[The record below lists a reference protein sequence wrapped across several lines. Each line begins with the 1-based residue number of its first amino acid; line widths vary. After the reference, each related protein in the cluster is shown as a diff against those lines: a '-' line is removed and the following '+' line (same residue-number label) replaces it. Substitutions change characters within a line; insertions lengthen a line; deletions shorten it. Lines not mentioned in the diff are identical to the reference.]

1 MDGSEALVSKR
12 WRWQWILFGAA
23 VGALY
28 VVERLRPLR
37 AQKEP
42 GPARVGRNLVI
53 GLLAGATTAASEWP
67 VVAPVQRVA
76 ERRRLGL
83 LRWLPLPQALRIVLG
98 FLLLDYTLYLW
109 HRLNHRMP
117 FLWRFHVV
125 HHIDLDLDS
134 TTGLRF
140 HFGELSL
147 AAGFRAAQV
156 LLLGVDRGTLRV
168 WQQMLVVSV
177 IFHHSN
183 LELPI
188 DFERRLVP
196 FLVTPRMHG
205 IHHSRRSADTN
216 SNYSSLLSWWD
227 RLHRSL
233 RLNVPQASVTIG
245 VPGFSEPEDVT
256 LAASVALPFRRDP
269 RLLPQS
275 VGGHA
280 SPVGDFKAG
289 RHPFA

>member
-1 MDGSEALVSKR
+1 MSKR
-12 WRWQWILFGAA
+12 WRWQWVVFGAA

-37 AQKEP
+37 ARKEP
-42 GPARVGRNLVI
+42 GLARVGRNLVI

-67 VVAPVQRVA
+67 VVAPVQRLA

-83 LRWLPLPQALRIVLG
+83 LRWLPVPRALRFVLG
-98 FLLLDYTLYLW
+98 FLMLDYTLYLW

-117 FLWRFHVV
+117 FLWRFHAV
-125 HHIDLDLDS
+125 HHIDLDMDS

-156 LLLGVDRGTLRV
+156 LLLGVDRSTLRI

-177 IFHHSN
+177 MFHHSN

-188 DFERRLVP
+188 DFERALVP

-205 IHHSRRSADTN
+205 IHHSRRSTEMD

-245 VPGFSEPEDVT
+245 VQGFSRPEDVT
-256 LAASVALPFRRDP
+256 LAASLTLPLRRDP
-269 RLLPQS
+269 RLLPESQPS
-275 VGGHA
+275 EGV
-280 SPVGDFKAG
+280 SLTEE
-289 RHPFA
+289 R

>member
-1 MDGSEALVSKR
+1 MSKR
-12 WRWQWILFGAA
+12 WPWQWIVFGAA

-42 GPARVGRNLVI
+42 GAARVGRNLVI

-67 VVAPVQRVA
+67 VVAPVQRLA
-76 ERRRLGL
+76 ERGRLGL
-83 LRWLPLPQALRIVLG
+83 LRWLPVPRALRFVVG
-98 FLLLDYTLYLW
+98 FLMLDYTLYLW

-117 FLWRFHVV
+117 FLWRFHAV

-156 LLLGVDRGTLRV
+156 LLLGVDRSTLRI

-177 IFHHSN
+177 MFHHSN

-188 DFERRLVP
+188 DFERALVP

-205 IHHSRRSADTN
+205 IHHSRLATDMD

-245 VPGFSEPEDVT
+245 VQGFLRPEDVT
-256 LAASVALPFRRDP
+256 LAASLALPFRRDP
-269 RLLPQS
+269 RLLPESQPS
-275 VGGHA
+275 EGV
-280 SPVGDFKAG
+280 SLTE
-289 RHPFA
+289 RR

>member
-1 MDGSEALVSKR
+1 MSKR
-12 WRWQWILFGAA
+12 WRWQWVVFGAA

-37 AQKEP
+37 ARKEP
-42 GPARVGRNLVI
+42 GLARVGRNLVI

-67 VVAPVQRVA
+67 VVAPVQRLA

-83 LRWLPLPQALRIVLG
+83 LRWLPVPRALRFVLG
-98 FLLLDYTLYLW
+98 FLMLDYTLYLW

-117 FLWRFHVV
+117 FLWRFHAV
-125 HHIDLDLDS
+125 HHIDLDMDS

-156 LLLGVDRGTLRV
+156 LLLGVDRSTLRI

-177 IFHHSN
+177 MFHHSN

-188 DFERRLVP
+188 DFERALVP

-205 IHHSRRSADTN
+205 IHHSRRSTEMD

-245 VPGFSEPEDVT
+245 VQGFSRPEDVT
-256 LAASVALPFRRDP
+256 LAASLTLPLRRDP
-269 RLLPQS
+269 RLLPESQS
-275 VGGHA
+275 SEGV
-280 SPVGDFKAG
+280 SLTEG
-289 RHPFA
+289 R

>member
-1 MDGSEALVSKR
+1 MSKR
-12 WRWQWILFGAA
+12 WRWQWVVFGAA

-37 AQKEP
+37 ARKEP
-42 GPARVGRNLVI
+42 GLARVGRNLVI

-67 VVAPVQRVA
+67 VVAPVQRLA

-83 LRWLPLPQALRIVLG
+83 LRWLPVPRALRFVLG
-98 FLLLDYTLYLW
+98 FLMLDYTLYLW

-117 FLWRFHVV
+117 FLWRFHAV
-125 HHIDLDLDS
+125 HHIDLDMDS

-156 LLLGVDRGTLRV
+156 LLLGVDRSTLRI

-177 IFHHSN
+177 MFHHSN

-188 DFERRLVP
+188 DFERALVP

-205 IHHSRRSADTN
+205 IHHSRRSTEMD

-245 VPGFSEPEDVT
+245 VQGFSRPEDVT
-256 LAASVALPFRRDP
+256 LAASLTLPLRRDP
-269 RLLPQS
+269 RLLPESQPS
-275 VGGHA
+275 EGV
-280 SPVGDFKAG
+280 SLTEG
-289 RHPFA
+289 R

>member
-1 MDGSEALVSKR
+1 MSKR
-12 WRWQWILFGAA
+12 WPWQWIVFGAA

-42 GPARVGRNLVI
+42 GAARVGRNLVI

-67 VVAPVQRVA
+67 VVAPVQRLA
-76 ERRRLGL
+76 ERGRLGL
-83 LRWLPLPQALRIVLG
+83 LRWLPVPWALRFVVG
-98 FLLLDYTLYLW
+98 FLMLDYTLYLW

-117 FLWRFHVV
+117 FLWRFHAV

-156 LLLGVDRGTLRV
+156 LLLGVDRSTLRI

-177 IFHHSN
+177 MFHHSN

-188 DFERRLVP
+188 DFERALVP

-205 IHHSRRSADTN
+205 IHHSRLATDMD

-245 VPGFSEPEDVT
+245 VQGFLRPEDVT
-256 LAASVALPFRRDP
+256 LAVSLALPFRRDP
-269 RLLPQS
+269 RLAPESRPSEGVSLTE
-275 VGGHA
+275 
-280 SPVGDFKAG
+280 
-289 RHPFA
+289 RR

>member
-1 MDGSEALVSKR
+1 MSKR
-12 WRWQWILFGAA
+12 WRWQWVVFGAA

-37 AQKEP
+37 ARKEP
-42 GPARVGRNLVI
+42 GLARVGRNLVI

-67 VVAPVQRVA
+67 VVAPVQRLA

-83 LRWLPLPQALRIVLG
+83 LRWLPVPRALRFVLG
-98 FLLLDYTLYLW
+98 FLMLDYTLYLW

-117 FLWRFHVV
+117 FLWRFHAV
-125 HHIDLDLDS
+125 HHIDLDMDS

-156 LLLGVDRGTLRV
+156 LLLGVDRSTLRI

-177 IFHHSN
+177 MFHHSN
-183 LELPI
+183 LQLPI
-188 DFERRLVP
+188 DFERALVP

-205 IHHSRRSADTN
+205 IHHSRRSTEMD

-245 VPGFSEPEDVT
+245 VQGFSRPEDVT
-256 LAASVALPFRRDP
+256 LAASLTLPLRRDP
-269 RLLPQS
+269 RLLPESQPS
-275 VGGHA
+275 EGV
-280 SPVGDFKAG
+280 SLTEG
-289 RHPFA
+289 R

>member
-1 MDGSEALVSKR
+1 MSKR
-12 WRWQWILFGAA
+12 WRWQWVVFGAA

-37 AQKEP
+37 ARKEP
-42 GPARVGRNLVI
+42 GLARVGRNLVI

-67 VVAPVQRVA
+67 VVAPVQRLA
-76 ERRRLGL
+76 ERRKLGL
-83 LRWLPLPQALRIVLG
+83 LRWLPVPRALRFVLG
-98 FLLLDYTLYLW
+98 FLMLDYTLYLW

-117 FLWRFHVV
+117 FLWRFHAV
-125 HHIDLDLDS
+125 HHIDLDMDS

-156 LLLGVDRGTLRV
+156 LLLGVDRSTLRI

-177 IFHHSN
+177 VFHHSN

-188 DFERRLVP
+188 DFERALVP

-205 IHHSRRSADTN
+205 IHHSRRSTEMD

-245 VPGFSEPEDVT
+245 VQGFSRPEDVT
-256 LAASVALPFRRDP
+256 LAASLTLPLRRDP
-269 RLLPQS
+269 RLLPESQPS
-275 VGGHA
+275 EGV
-280 SPVGDFKAG
+280 SLTEG
-289 RHPFA
+289 R